1 MEGTDAK
8 LEAIVERIEALEEEK
23 AGIAQD
29 IKDVYAEAKIEG
41 FDVKI
46 LRRIISLRKL
56 EPQER
61 EEQESLLEVGG
72 SNPLASTIQRIR
84 GRSTVSVGRFFFWFN
99 L

>member
-1 MEGTDAK
+1 MEPDAK

-41 FDVKI
+41 FDVKV
-46 LRRIISLRKL
+46 LRRIISLRKH

-61 EEQESLLEVGG
+61 EEQESLLTLYMQALGMY
-72 SNPLASTIQRIR
+72 SNAHNKPEATK
-84 GRSTVSVGRFFFWFN
+84 
-99 L
+99 

>member
-61 EEQESLLEVGG
+61 EEQESLLALYMQALGMY
-72 SNPLASTIQRIR
+72 SNSHNKSGETK
-84 GRSTVSVGRFFFWFN
+84 
-99 L
+99 

>member
-1 MEGTDAK
+1 MGEAESRSGIDAK

-46 LRRIISLRKL
+46 LRRIISLRKM
-56 EPQER
+56 EPRER
-61 EEQESLLEVGG
+61 EEQESLLVMYMQALGMYAPHDPNG
-72 SNPLASTIQRIR
+72 ADRK
-84 GRSTVSVGRFFFWFN
+84 
-99 L
+99 

>member
-1 MEGTDAK
+1 MEPDAK

-41 FDVKI
+41 FDVKV

-61 EEQESLLEVGG
+61 EEQESLLTLYMKALGMY
-72 SNPLASTIQRIR
+72 SNAHNIPEEKK
-84 GRSTVSVGRFFFWFN
+84 
-99 L
+99 

>member
-1 MEGTDAK
+1 MEPDAK

-41 FDVKI
+41 FDVKV

-61 EEQESLLEVGG
+61 EEQESLLTLYMQALGMY
-72 SNPLASTIQRIR
+72 SNAHNKPEATK
-84 GRSTVSVGRFFFWFN
+84 
-99 L
+99 

>member
-61 EEQESLLEVGG
+61 EEQESLLVLYMQALGMY
-72 SNPLASTIQRIR
+72 SNAHHKAEETK
-84 GRSTVSVGRFFFWFN
+84 
-99 L
+99 

>member
-61 EEQESLLEVGG
+61 EEQESLLALYMQALGMY
-72 SNPLASTIQRIR
+72 SNSHNKPEEQK
-84 GRSTVSVGRFFFWFN
+84 
-99 L
+99 